1 MFVYTE
7 TPIHEME
14 VLKFYENLTVLE
26 GNVATSQVY
35 ELEIVFDKLKLGEIL
50 RIPSMGLME

>member
-1 MFVYTE
+1 
-7 TPIHEME
+7 ME